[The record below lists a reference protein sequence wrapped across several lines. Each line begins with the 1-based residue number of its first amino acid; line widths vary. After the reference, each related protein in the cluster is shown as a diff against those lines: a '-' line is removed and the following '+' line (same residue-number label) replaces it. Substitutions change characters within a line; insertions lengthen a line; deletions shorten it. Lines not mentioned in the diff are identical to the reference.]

1 MRVLHVSGIQFNE
14 VSQQVRKKKSQH
26 LLGAKFDG
34 VGCGG
39 STPLQLFSY
48 LLCLANSFTVSR
60 GGSLGSQGKGVG
72 RCWNGEGAEIVG

>member
-1 MRVLHVSGIQFNE
+1 M
-14 VSQQVRKKKSQH
+14 

-39 STPLQLFSY
+39 STHLQLFSY